1 VDAPLAC
8 RDSGRAR
15 ILRNLTADLDIRSA
29 RSLTPRD
36 RAELFNAAYEG
47 YLLPFHIDE
56 QQLVSMDEAFDLDLD
71 ASCIAFRDGEPV
83 GLGNLGVR
91 GEDAWIGG
99 VGVVTAARRS
109 GIGEAL
115 MRALHEQ
122 AAERGVRR
130 IWLEVI
136 VENTG
141 ALALYEKLG
150 YRTVRDVEVWS
161 LPAGD
166 DSGGVGEVSAGEA
179 HARIQEL
186 RSGRE
191 PWQRADG
198 ALAHFADAHGLA
210 TETGAAVYRDAG
222 ERIQLVQIA
231 GEPEP
236 LLHAL
241 RALGP
246 ITVLNLPQ
254 DDDAA
259 PALRALGGS
268 VVVSQH
274 EMLLELEN

>member
-1 VDAPLAC
+1 ML
-8 RDSGRAR
+8 
-15 ILRNLTADLDIRSA
+15 RSA
-29 RSLTPRD
+29 RSLTPGERT
-36 RAELFNAAYEG
+36 ALFNAAYEG

-56 QQLVSMDEAFDLDLD
+56 RQLVSMDEAFDLDLD
-71 ASCIAFRDGEPV
+71 ASRIAFRDGAPV

-109 GIGEAL
+109 GVGEAL
-115 MRALHEQ
+115 MRALHAQ

-130 IWLEVI
+130 VWLEVI

-141 ALALYEKLG
+141 AFALYEKLG
-150 YRTVRDVEVWS
+150 YSTVRDVEVWS
-161 LPAGD
+161 LPAASDAESGD
-166 DSGGVGEVSAGEA
+166 GHEATADEA
-179 HARIQEL
+179 HARVREL

-198 ALAHFADAHGLA
+198 TLAHYADVKGLA
-210 TETGAAVYRDAG
+210 TETGAAVYRATG
-222 ERIQLVQIA
+222 EQIQVVQIA

-236 LLHAL
+236 LLRAL

-246 ITVLNLPQ
+246 ITVLNLPE
-254 DDDAA
+254 DDAA
-259 PALRALGGS
+259 AAVLRALGGS
-268 VVVSQH
+268 VVVGQH